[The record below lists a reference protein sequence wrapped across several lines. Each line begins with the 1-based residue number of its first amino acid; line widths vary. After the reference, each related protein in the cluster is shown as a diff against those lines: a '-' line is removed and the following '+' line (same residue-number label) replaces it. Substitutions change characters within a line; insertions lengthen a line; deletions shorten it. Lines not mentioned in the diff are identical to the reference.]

1 MLETAIEDAHPGNA
15 PDRPTAALLNSRRAL
30 RAGGG

>member
-1 MLETAIEDAHPGNA
+1 MLETTSEDAQPGNA
-15 PDRPTAALLNSRRAL
+15 PDRPTAELLDSCRAL